1 MKDWSGE
8 KSETV
13 LQLKASVNGVVVGLY
28 PVAVRCLLFV
38 GTEQGEHAVLLLR
51 SVWAGAP
58 EEPESNHHSGKWNGK
73 EIGGK
78 EAREDC
84 AVQLSGPE

>member
-13 LQLKASVNGVVVGLY
+13 QLRASVNGVVVGLY
-28 PVAVRCLLFV
+28 PVAVRCLLYV
-38 GTEQGEHAVLLLR
+38 GTERGEHAVLLLG

-58 EEPESNHHSGKWNGK
+58 EEPESDYHSGKWNGK

-78 EAREDC
+78 EAREDW
-84 AVQLSGPE
+84 AVQLSSPE